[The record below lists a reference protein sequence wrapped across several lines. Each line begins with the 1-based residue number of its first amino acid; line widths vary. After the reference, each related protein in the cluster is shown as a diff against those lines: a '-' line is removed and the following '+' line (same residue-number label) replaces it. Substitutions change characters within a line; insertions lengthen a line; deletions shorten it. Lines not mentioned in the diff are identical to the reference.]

1 MVVVA
6 LLVAIEVLAS
16 SVLEVLIVGDV
27 VVLVVEP
34 KCIVRLAVSAVN
46 LVKFLLDQL
55 VKDRFFV
62 AIALKNKVPEL
73 AVIAVVLVVKD
84 VNDPNVLDLKD
95 LNAHVLKINK
105 CFLLPVINVVPIVRF
120 LLNQL
125 QVNQFSVML
134 VSVQNLVTRKKIP
147 AS

>member
-1 MVVVA
+1 MVVA

-62 AIALKNKVPEL
+62 AIALKNKVPEP

-84 VNDPNVLDLKD
+84 VNDPKDQRDLND
-95 LNAHVLKINK
+95 LNAHVLKTNK